1 MVLFDNI
8 NRKTLIV
15 VSLCFLAGTLLG
27 VYVGYTYNPVSRGEN
42 TSVLVRKTI
51 QSPVVTSTTTLET
64 SPKTTP
70 ADPDVIVQS
79 SYVAMVNGEKIE
91 APLKA
96 VSKDDATATIKTTV
110 DLTPLVKQMTPK
122 WEVGVG
128 VSYRDD
134 NDDSD
139 KKVLPCVSVQRNY
152 KHDKAVEMMFDVD
165 THGNVKGGSV
175 LHKWLF

>member
-1 MVLFDNI
+1 MILLDNI
-8 NRKTLIV
+8 NRKTLLM
-15 VSLCFLAGTLLG
+15 VSFCFLVGTLLG

-42 TSVLVRKTI
+42 TSVLAQKTT

-70 ADPDVIVQS
+70 ADPDVIIQS
-79 SYVAMVNGEKIE
+79 SYVAVVNGEKIE

-96 VSKDDATATIKTTV
+96 ISKDDTTATIKTTV
-110 DLTPLVKQMTPK
+110 DLTPLVSKMTPR
-122 WEVGVG
+122 WEAGVG
-128 VSYRDD
+128 LSYYDD
-134 NDDSD
+134 GDTN
-139 KKVLPCVSVQRNY
+139 KKVKPCASLQRNY
-152 KHDKAVEMMFDVD
+152 KNDKAVEMIIHMD